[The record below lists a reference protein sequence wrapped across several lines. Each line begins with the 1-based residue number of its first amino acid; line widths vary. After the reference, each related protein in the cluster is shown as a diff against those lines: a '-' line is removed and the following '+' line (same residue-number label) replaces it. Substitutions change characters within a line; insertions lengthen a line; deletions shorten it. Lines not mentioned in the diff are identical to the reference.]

1 MFTKVCGNVNVN
13 LTIPEWNKIQDARF
27 LICDIIM
34 ELQDIGLEN
43 VEFDDQSQEL
53 IKTLESIV
61 EGFDALDDNEK
72 VTVSD
77 DE

>member
-72 VTVSD
+72 VTVD
-77 DE
+77 

>member
-72 VTVSD
+72 VTVGD

>member
-34 ELQDIGLEN
+34 ELQDISLEN